1 VEELPVLPPGGVCNS
16 SVPAR
21 QEPGAGASV
30 APQLTQNFV
39 PSTLFVPQEAQVAI
53 VFSFKGVSSD

>member
-1 VEELPVLPPGGVCNS
+1 MRHDSGG
-16 SVPAR
+16 
-21 QEPGAGASV
+21 GAEDASV

-53 VFSFKGVSSD
+53 IFSFGDG